1 MAGRTMLRLGDF
13 NFAVDTAA
21 YQKYVAKYAARWPAQ
36 ERLGREPAL
45 QFVGMDS
52 PEVTLD
58 GVVYPTFSGNRQ
70 TSIVPLREMLMTGN
84 PCQMVTGAG
93 AVCGF
98 WSILNVSDTRSYFLD
113 NGEGRKIEFSL
124 SIKYYGPDY
133 SGQSGGGSPVA
144 SVVKGTGAVSKSSGV
159 SAATALSQLKQAK
172 DMVACLPE
180 VTDTPSLDTISS
192 VSDAV
197 SSIVGTVSAGVSAVG
212 EVLVAAKKKINDAV
226 DAIIPQPV
234 HEAISSIQENVRELR
249 EVGLYVLDT
258 SSAITALPY
267 TLKDDA
273 KPLRDVSAT
282 LRKGVRYI
290 NATADLA
297 QFSCRSSVDEL
308 HRTGVTFEAVAG
320 MRREGQEGR
329 MAVASICS
337 ESAASGES
345 LISICEELSSL
356 TASLMQKFRQE

>member
-1 MAGRTMLRLGDF
+1 M
-13 NFAVDTAA
+13 
-21 YQKYVAKYAARWPAQ
+21 
-36 ERLGREPAL
+36 
-45 QFVGMDS
+45 
-52 PEVTLD
+52 
-58 GVVYPTFSGNRQ
+58 
-70 TSIVPLREMLMTGN
+70 
-84 PCQMVTGAG
+84 
-93 AVCGF
+93 
-98 WSILNVSDTRSYFLD
+98 
-113 NGEGRKIEFSL
+113 
-124 SIKYYGPDY
+124 
-133 SGQSGGGSPVA
+133 
-144 SVVKGTGAVSKSSGV
+144 
-159 SAATALSQLKQAK
+159 
-172 DMVACLPE
+172 
-180 VTDTPSLDTISS
+180 
-192 VSDAV
+192 

-267 TLKDDA
+267 TLQDDA

-290 NATADLA
+290 NATAELA

-308 HRTGVTFEAVAG
+308 HRTGATFEAVAG

-337 ESAASGES
+337 ESASSGES

>member
-70 TSIVPLREMLMTGN
+70 TSIVPLREKLMTGN
-84 PCQMVTGAG
+84 PCQMVTGTG

-212 EVLVAAKKKINDAV
+212 EVLVAAKKKSNDAV

-290 NATADLA
+290 NATAELA

-308 HRTGVTFEAVAG
+308 HRTGATFEAVAG

-337 ESAASGES
+337 ESASSGES